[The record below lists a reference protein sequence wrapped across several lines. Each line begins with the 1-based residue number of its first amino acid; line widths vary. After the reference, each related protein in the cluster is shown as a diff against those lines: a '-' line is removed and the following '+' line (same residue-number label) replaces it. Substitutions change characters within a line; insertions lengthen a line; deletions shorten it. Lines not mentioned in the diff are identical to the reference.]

1 MYNDEPNR
9 KRVTITPTKT
19 TVNNACPVVVAR
31 VHAADTNTA
40 GVSRG
45 DRAFGHSNRFKTVTW
60 SGLTNN
66 T

>member
-1 MYNDEPNR
+1 MYNNDPNR

-19 TVNNACPVVVAR
+19 TENNACPVVAAR

-45 DRAFGHSNRFKTVTW
+45 DRAFEHSNWFNSAT
-60 SGLTNN
+60 
-66 T
+66 